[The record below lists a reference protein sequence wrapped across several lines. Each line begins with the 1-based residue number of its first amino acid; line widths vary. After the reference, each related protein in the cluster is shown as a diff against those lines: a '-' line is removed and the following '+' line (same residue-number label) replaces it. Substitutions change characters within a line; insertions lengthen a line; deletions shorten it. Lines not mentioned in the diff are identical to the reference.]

1 MKRLFKLYEDELHLR
16 YSERTVPDYLRLVRR
31 FLSWLHE
38 RGVALSAVDTATL
51 ATYQGDLLV
60 GVKKDGKPYS
70 IPTQLRCL
78 TAVRSFF
85 RFLYRRGYLLHD
97 PSASLELPR
106 MEKRLP
112 RSVLK
117 PQEVSRILRAANDD
131 TPNGLRDRA
140 ILETFYATGLRCT
153 ELANLTPYDI
163 DTEERT
169 LRVVLGK
176 GKKGRMVPLTR
187 AAAKAIETYLT
198 YGRSKLLQR
207 RRKVRYLFI
216 ADKGG
221 WMQRAV
227 LNRIVKRYA
236 AKARVKTHATCHSF
250 RHSAATHLLRGG
262 ADIRHIQVLLG
273 HARLS
278 TTERYTRVEITDLKK
293 VIDRAHPRSR

>member
-1 MKRLFKLYEDELHLR
+1 MR
-16 YSERTVPDYLRLVRR
+16 
-31 FLSWLHE
+31 
-38 RGVALSAVDTATL
+38 
-51 ATYQGDLLV
+51 
-60 GVKKDGKPYS
+60 
-70 IPTQLRCL
+70 
-78 TAVRSFF
+78 
-85 RFLYRRGYLLHD
+85 
-97 PSASLELPR
+97 PSD
-106 MEKRLP
+106 
-112 RSVLK
+112 
-117 PQEVSRILRAANDD
+117 N

-176 GKKGRMVPLTR
+176 GKKDRVIPLTR
-187 AAAKAIETYLT
+187 AAAKAIGTYLT
-198 YGRSKLLQR
+198 YGRPELLRR

-236 AKARVKTHATCHSF
+236 TKARVKTHATCHSF

>member
-1 MKRLFKLYEDELHLR
+1 MTHKPPNRHGNQQATMSTKMRRLVKLYEDELHLR
-16 YSERTVPDYLRLVRR
+16 HAERTVPHYLRLVWW
-31 FLSWLHE
+31 FLTWLHE
-38 RGVALSAVDTATL
+38 RGIALSDVNTATL
-51 ATYQGDLLV
+51 VSYQGDLLV
-60 GVKKDGKPYS
+60 RAKKDGKPYS
-70 IPTQLRCL
+70 ISTQLHCL

-112 RSVLK
+112 RSVLT

-176 GKKGRMVPLTR
+176 GKKDRMVPLTR
-187 AAAKAIETYLT
+187 AAANAIETYLT
-198 YGRSKLLQR
+198 YGRPKLLRR

-236 AKARVKTHATCHSF
+236 GKARVKTHATCHSF
-250 RHSAATHLLRGG
+250 RQGG
-262 ADIRHIQVLLG
+262 A
-273 HARLS
+273 
-278 TTERYTRVEITDLKK
+278 
-293 VIDRAHPRSR
+293 